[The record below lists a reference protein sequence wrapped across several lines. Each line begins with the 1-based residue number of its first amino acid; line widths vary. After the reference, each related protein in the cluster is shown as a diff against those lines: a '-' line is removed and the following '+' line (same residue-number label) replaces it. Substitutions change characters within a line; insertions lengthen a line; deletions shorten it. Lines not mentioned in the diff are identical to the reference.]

1 MNKFTYLLLL
11 LFCMMGGVMNAQEQT
26 VTVPEITTD
35 TNNPICYTIK
45 SKRSGKYLH
54 STGAKPDQTTKDD
67 FCLWYV
73 TKENTNEKGFQI
85 VH

>member
-1 MNKFTYLLLL
+1 
-11 LFCMMGGVMNAQEQT
+11 MNAQEQT

-85 VH
+85 VHYALAKSSNWI